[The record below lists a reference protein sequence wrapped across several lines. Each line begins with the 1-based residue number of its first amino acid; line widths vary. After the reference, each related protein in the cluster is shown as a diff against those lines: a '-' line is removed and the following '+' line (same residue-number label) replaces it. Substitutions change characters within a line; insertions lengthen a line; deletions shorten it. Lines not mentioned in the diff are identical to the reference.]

1 MIARPSVGVSVTLE
15 FVFRHHLYLAVGTSV
30 PVHRLVEVE
39 GDASGV
45 GTLEEGIAL
54 HTHSRCGSE
63 FHADVVG
70 LEQHRVVAGVRLFLV
85 VTKLGM
91 DAEGWLSGEHGGDG
105 GHEGDVVQVACSC
118 ATEVGVAKSG
128 NGAVGVVVT
137 GDAVPSGDAVVGT
150 ELHHAEGGCR
160 TRIGV
165 AHPVCADHGVYLMA
179 QTLDALE
186 GCIGGLRR
194 GLQTGRGLQTE
205 GRCGYRFT
213 GCAFSLA

>member
-1 MIARPSVGVSVTLE
+1 ME
-15 FVFRHHLYLAVGTSV
+15 FVFRHHLYLAVGASI

-45 GTLEEGIAL
+45 GTLEEGVAL

-70 LEQHRVVAGVRLFLV
+70 LEQHGVVAGVRLFLV
-85 VTKLGM
+85 VAKLGM
-91 DAEGWLSGEHGGDG
+91 DTEGCFCHKPRGDG
-105 GHEGDVVQVACSC
+105 GHEGDVVHVACSC
-118 ATEVGVAKSG
+118 ATEVGVAKSS
-128 NGAVGVVVT
+128 NGAVGIVVT

-165 AHPVCADHGVYLMA
+165 AHPVCANHGVYLVA
-179 QTLDALE
+179 QSLDALE

-205 GRCGYRFT
+205 GRC
-213 GCAFSLA
+213 AFSLA

>member
-1 MIARPSVGVSVTLE
+1 MSVTLE
-15 FVFRHHLYLAVGTSV
+15 FVVRHHLYLAVGASV
-30 PVHRLVEVE
+30 PVHRLVEIE
-39 GDASGV
+39 RDASGV
-45 GTLEEGIAL
+45 GTLEEGVAL

-85 VTKLGM
+85 VAKLGV
-91 DAEGWLSGEHGGDG
+91 DTEGWLSGEHGGDG
-105 GHEGDVVQVACSC
+105 GHEGDVVHVACSC

-128 NGAVGVVVT
+128 NGAVGIVVT

-150 ELHHAEGGCR
+150 ELHHAERGCR

-165 AHPVCADHGVYLMA
+165 AHPVCADHGVYLVA
-179 QTLDALE
+179 QSLDALE

-205 GRCGYRFT
+205 GRC
-213 GCAFSLA
+213 AFSLA